1 MGLHHTG
8 IEIDGK
14 EWSYGSG
21 GGIFDGPT
29 RVAPGAKYRTTI
41 EMGVFEGGSSDL
53 NRSIDELRH
62 DEGFSPNGYSLV
74 KRNCNHFC
82 NALVWK
88 LLQRTIPPYIN
99 RIANIGDCCSCLLP
113 KQLLEDSPVGGS
125 GGGGS
130 SSSNSNNGYSL
141 TAVPT
146 RASATMNRGSATD
159 AFSGKGYSLSGNTTP
174 STESVGLLSRWSST
188 TKSTSAS
195 TTSSSSYCTDDVL
208 TDRRERAR
216 MAALARFERNQ
227 QEQEQSSTKQS

>member
-1 MGLHHTG
+1 
-8 IEIDGK
+8 
-14 EWSYGSG
+14 
-21 GGIFDGPT
+21 
-29 RVAPGAKYRTTI
+29 
-41 EMGVFEGGSSDL
+41 
-53 NRSIDELRH
+53 
-62 DEGFSPNGYSLV
+62 
-74 KRNCNHFC
+74 
-82 NALVWK
+82 
-88 LLQRTIPPYIN
+88 
-99 RIANIGDCCSCLLP
+99 
-113 KQLLEDSPVGGS
+113 
-125 GGGGS
+125 
-130 SSSNSNNGYSL
+130 L

-188 TKSTSAS
+188 TKSTTSAS